1 MLRSTTWNGEA
12 SAPSGAKL
20 EAVLSAPSTGSPTA
34 LVTGASRGIGFEIAR
49 ALVAAGAPV
58 ALAARGRPDLEAARE
73 RLLAEFSGAKLRVI
87 EMDVAEPRSIEAAHL
102 ALEVFEAEVGPLGW
116 LVCNAGM
123 AKSAPLLPKHP
134 PAGDLYAEH
143 LAVNFHGP
151 RRLLEVL
158 GPAMVARGSGAV
170 VNVASSAGLV
180 GYAYV
185 AAYCASK
192 HALIGFTRAAALELK
207 STGLRVSALCP
218 HYVDSPMLAASI
230 DNLVAKTGRT
240 PEDARAFFAAQNP
253 GGRLVTP
260 AQVAAACLALL
271 RSGRTGIV
279 RELDGTAERDVD
291 PGVQVSPKSSSNNQ
305 P

>member
-1 MLRSTTWNGEA
+1 MLA
-12 SAPSGAKL
+12 APS
-20 EAVLSAPSTGSPTA
+20 SGSPTA

-49 ALVAAGAPV
+49 TLVAAGAPV
-58 ALAARGRPDLEAARE
+58 ALAARGRADLELARD
-73 RLLAEFSGAKLRVI
+73 RLVAEFPGAKLRVI
-87 EMDVAEPRSIEAAHL
+87 EMDVAEAQSIAAASL

-123 AKSAPLLPKHP
+123 ARSAPLLPKRAP
-134 PAGDLYAEH
+134 DEDLYAAH

-151 RRLLEVL
+151 RRLVEALV
-158 GPAMVARGSGAV
+158 PAMVARGSGAV

-180 GYAYV
+180 GYPYV

-192 HALIGFTRAAALELK
+192 HALLGFTRAAALELR
-207 STGLRVSALCP
+207 STGVRISALCP
-218 HYVDSPMLAASI
+218 HYVDSPMLQASI

-240 PEDARAFFAAQNP
+240 EADARAFFAGQNP
-253 GGRLVTP
+253 GGRLVSA

-271 RSGRTGIV
+271 RSASTGIV

-291 PGVQVSPKSSSNNQ
+291 PGVPVSQPNSAAKKSQS
-305 P
+305 